1 MSRLKLY
8 GSRLRT
14 LTRAH
19 GSREALRLVRRLS
32 GFERRLLSG
41 KALAPYS
48 LSFWVTDH
56 CNLSCPMCWVKPAKT
71 KNVDY
76 LNTREIYAVIK
87 QVAPFN
93 PRIGLTGGEP
103 LLRKDVV
110 EIISYAVGKGLRVG
124 LNTNG
129 MLLADYAE
137 ELVSA
142 GLDTISVSLD
152 GTEEVHDRLR
162 GRPGSYRRAL
172 AGIFALDQ
180 ARRRRGRRRPL
191 VRILAT
197 ITNQNFREIPQFLS
211 ELHRLPLDSAT
222 VQHLWF
228 TDQSA
233 LSAHQSLS
241 RNVLGEE
248 SSTLADFL
256 TDELPP
262 GDEVAKMLARVKAG
276 DWGLPVDI
284 YPVLSPEEIARY
296 YSGAGGRIKRRC
308 LSRWLRI
315 DISPDGTVTPCLGY
329 NAGNVRR
336 ARFMDIWNGERMRRF
351 RRVIGAQGTL
361 PGCSRCCGLF
371 SD

>member
-8 GSRLRT
+8 SSRLRT
-14 LTRAH
+14 LTGAH
-19 GSREALRLVRRLS
+19 GRREAMRLLRRLS

-41 KALAPYS
+41 RALAPYS
-48 LSFWVTDH
+48 VSFWVTDK
-56 CNLSCPMCWVKPAKT
+56 CNLSCPMCWVKPAKS
-71 KNVDY
+71 KNEDY
-76 LNTREIYAVIK
+76 LSAGEICGVISEL
-87 QVAPFN
+87 APFN

-103 LLRKDVV
+103 LLRKDIA
-110 EIISYAVGKGLRVG
+110 EIVSFASGKGLRVG

-129 MLLADYAE
+129 MLLGDCAE

-142 GLDTISVSLD
+142 GLDTISISLD
-152 GTEEVHDRLR
+152 GPERVHDQLR

-172 AGIFALDQ
+172 SGILALDN
-180 ARRRRGRRRPL
+180 AKRNWRRRRPL
-191 VRILAT
+191 VRVLAT
-197 ITNQNFREIPQFLS
+197 ITEQNFREIPGLLS

-228 TDQSA
+228 TDRLI

-241 RNVLGEE
+241 RRVLGEE

-256 TDELPP
+256 IEKLPP
-262 GDEVAKMLARVKAG
+262 GDEVAEMLAQVKTG

-284 YPVLSPEEIARY
+284 YPHLSSQEISTY
-296 YSGAGGRIKRRC
+296 YSEARKRIRRRC

-315 DISPDGTVTPCLGY
+315 DISPEGTVTPCLGY
-329 NAGNVRR
+329 DAGNVRKMP
-336 ARFMDIWNGERMRRF
+336 FMDIWNGERMRRF
-351 RRVIGAQGTL
+351 RRVIGERGTL